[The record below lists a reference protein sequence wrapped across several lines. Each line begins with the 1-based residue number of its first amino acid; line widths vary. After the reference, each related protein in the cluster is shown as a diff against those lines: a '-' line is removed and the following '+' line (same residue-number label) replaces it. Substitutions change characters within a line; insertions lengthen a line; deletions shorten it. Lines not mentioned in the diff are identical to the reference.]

1 MILKETGVTT
11 FAFSNYWSILYKLLT
26 ERNTMTSILII
37 DDDKLLR
44 TMGKD
49 MLTTKGYEVFTAE
62 NGEQGVTVLKSHDV
76 GTVLLDLVL
85 ERESGLDLIP
95 EIKATSPGSK
105 IIMLT
110 SDSSSESMERAREL
124 GASDYITKPVTVNKL
139 LGLLDS

>member
-1 MILKETGVTT
+1 MTT